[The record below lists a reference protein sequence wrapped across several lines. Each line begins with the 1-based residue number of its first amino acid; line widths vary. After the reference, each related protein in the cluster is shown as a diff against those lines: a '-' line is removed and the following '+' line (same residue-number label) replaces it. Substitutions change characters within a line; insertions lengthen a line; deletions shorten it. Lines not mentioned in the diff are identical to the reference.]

1 MKKGGATCTPLA
13 STLDMLLWSTSPIF
27 LPEGLSITDF
37 VWDLSLKEHFW
48 KITFQDSLV
57 CRLLSHLSTVG
68 LVWILNM
75 LFIQMFYKLWMVK
88 IRNKHSDQ
96 KLYFLNSGSLIFRL
110 IQYCSDIERFNRWM
124 YVNFEYVILM
134 MMMYNAVIWIY
145 WILSLQNNILS
156 LVWDIL
162 KINLMFSIKSLFW
175 V

>member
-1 MKKGGATCTPLA
+1 VKKGGATCTPLA

-27 LPEGLSITDF
+27 LLEGLSITDF
-37 VWDLSLKEHFW
+37 VWDLSLEKHFW
-48 KITFQDSLV
+48 KITLQDSLV
-57 CRLLSHLSTVG
+57 RRLLSHLSTIG

-96 KLYFLNSGSLIFRL
+96 KLYFLNSRSLIFRL

-134 MMMYNAVIWIY
+134 MMMYNAAIWIY

-175 V
+175 A